1 MDKHSSLFFSSVN
14 DEDGKKFYDMDT
26 CRKVSHS
33 VMMFDSSWGSLV
45 AGDGR
50 DGGGGGDEVNLE
62 LVR

>member
-1 MDKHSSLFFSSVN
+1 MTKT
-14 DEDGKKFYDMDT
+14 EKKFYDMDT

-62 LVR
+62 LVRWNTAETGGA

>member
-1 MDKHSSLFFSSVN
+1 MTKRK
-14 DEDGKKFYDMDT
+14 KKFYDMDT

>member
-1 MDKHSSLFFSSVN
+1 MTKT
-14 DEDGKKFYDMDT
+14 EKKFYDMDT